1 MSTMQAL
8 RSATVGVTPAYRT
21 FGVAPGDTIEVVE
34 AEIDRLLKE
43 ANGNR
48 LKAINKGFE
57 QMRAN
62 GLITDPDLK
71 RLEKV
76 SLTVIGVE
84 EGKYPAKDAVAK
96 LDKLY
101 LEALADPQSSTMGA
115 TMIGVTYSARS
126 NKTASLAGLMGMV
139 VGGMLTGGP
148 GGALVGGIVGWVAGG
163 GCKKD

>member
-1 MSTMQAL
+1 MQAL
-8 RSATVGVTPAYRT
+8 HSATVGVTPAYRT
-21 FGVAPGDTIEVVE
+21 FGVAPGDYIEVVE

-57 QMRAN
+57 QMRAI

-76 SLTVIGVE
+76 SLAIIGVE
-84 EGKYPAKDAVAK
+84 EGKYPAKDIVTK

-101 LEALADPQSSTMGA
+101 LEAVADPQSSTMGT
-115 TMIGVTYSARS
+115 TMIGVTYSART

-148 GGALVGGIVGWVAGG
+148 GGALVGGLVGWVVGG